1 MGRVP
6 FITLIFAVA
15 MLVPL
20 LTGGSYLRL
29 IGRDR
34 RQWQWAS
41 LLFAGAAI
49 QTAVEFID
57 APATGTHQLGFG
69 LLVASYVLLLGF
81 TLRNAAHTGMIVV
94 SIGIA
99 CNFVAIAVNEG
110 MPVRVPD
117 EWVATGGVTTT
128 VTHHP
133 ESADDQLVVLGDI
146 ILLPNHQELVS
157 FGDLILAV
165 GIIDAIFHA
174 SRKRRGRRK
183 ASDARRRRRVR
194 TESEPTISLDE
205 TSDEPTPDADSPD
218 PRSPRDPARVVEF
231 VELDLTADPPKPPS
245 PIVAGVIAELDEM
258 RRAARGRHPTA
269 LFGRSKGP
277 LVGRYSPHERETSGD
292 NSVGSGDDGLERL
305 EHATVVHISG
315 AGIQGL
321 QREPRS

>member
-1 MGRVP
+1 MS
-6 FITLIFAVA
+6 
-15 MLVPL
+15 VPL

-49 QTAVEFID
+49 QTAVGFLD
-57 APATGTHQLGFG
+57 APEQGTHQIGFG

-94 SIGIA
+94 SVGIA
-99 CNFVAIAVNEG
+99 CNFVAIAVNQG

-133 ESADDQLVVLGDI
+133 ESPDDQLVVLGDI
-146 ILLPNHQELVS
+146 ILLPNHEELIS
-157 FGDLILAV
+157 FGDLILAIGLV
-165 GIIDAIFHA
+165 DAMFHA

-183 ASDARRRRRVR
+183 VSTARRRRVQ
-194 TESEPTISLDE
+194 TEAGPMISLDDA
-205 TSDEPTPDADSPD
+205 SLDDESTQ
-218 PRSPRDPARVVEF
+218 PRSPSDPARVVEF
-231 VELDLTADPPKPPS
+231 VELDLTDEPPKPPS

-269 LFGRSKGP
+269 LFGRAKGP
-277 LVGRYSPHERETSGD
+277 LVGRYSPHEREASGHE
-292 NSVGSGDDGLERL
+292 VAGSGDDHLERF

-315 AGIQGL
+315 AGIEGL